1 MKNGRACLRLSIQTS
16 MALAILFCFSTLVP
30 AYGQGQNQSSQS
42 QSSAQNAPDKNPA
55 GQNPQAQSSPA
66 KSSASAGSASD
77 QGDQQSSGVGRTLAR
92 ETREAEG
99 EDEEEHA
106 NLKHSPMV
114 VRLGKLVGLNAHQAH
129 IFALV
134 LNFGIIVLVIFWF
147 GRKSVPGILR
157 KRSESIQSALAE
169 ARKASEE
176 ANRRLADIEG
186 RLRQMDV
193 EIGKM
198 QSSAEKEAAS
208 EDARI
213 KQAAEDEIRKVVE
226 AAELEIAATAKQ
238 ARRDLSTHTADLAIA
253 LARKQINV
261 DSNTDQVLVRDF
273 AAKLGKPSPGG
284 KDGR

>member
-1 MKNGRACLRLSIQTS
+1 MIQTS
-16 MALAILFCFSTLVP
+16 LVLAFLFALPSFLVVPP
-30 AYGQGQNQSSQS
+30 AYGQGHDQS
-42 QSSAQNAPDKNPA
+42 QSWE
-55 GQNPQAQSSPA
+55 QNPQAQSSPA
-66 KSSASAGSASD
+66 KSSTSAGSASD
-77 QGDQQSSGVGRTLAR
+77 HSANGHSGNDQSDQSSGVGRALAK

-99 EDEEEHA
+99 EDEEENA

-114 VRLGKLVGLNAHQAH
+114 VKLGRLVGLSPHQAH

-134 LNFGIIVLVIFWF
+134 LNFAIIVFLIFWF
-147 GRKSVPGILR
+147 ARKSVPGILR

-198 QSSAEKEAAS
+198 QSSAEKEAAG

-213 KQAAEDEIRKVVE
+213 KQATEEEIRKVVE
-226 AAELEIAATAKQ
+226 AAELEIAAAAKQ

-284 KDGR
+284 KVGR